1 MRAIAVCLSLLFS
14 GMAVAADH
22 PEVPLWANGAPGSE
36 GKTAKEVDE
45 PPNQE
50 HGYLK
55 VTSVHNPSLTV
66 FLPPPGTATGAAV
79 VIAPGGGHQ
88 FLNFD
93 QEGTYVAEF
102 LNSIGVAGVVFS
114 YPPAGE
120 AGPTQEEDTTR
131 NP

>member
-22 PEVPLWANGAPGSE
+22 PEVPLCANGAPGSE

-55 VTSVHNPSLTV
+55 ETNVHNQSITV
-66 FLPPPGTATGAAV
+66 FLPPLEPATGAAMV
-79 VIAPGGGHQ
+79 LPLGRGAQ
-88 FLNFD
+88 FLNLA
-93 QEGTYVAEF
+93 QEGTYVAEY
-102 LNSIGVAGVVFS
+102 LN
-114 YPPAGE
+114 
-120 AGPTQEEDTTR
+120 R
-131 NP
+131 

>member
-66 FLPPPGTATGAAV
+66 FLPPIETAS
-79 VIAPGGGHQ
+79 APHT
-88 FLNFD
+88 N
-93 QEGTYVAEF
+93 
-102 LNSIGVAGVVFS
+102 
-114 YPPAGE
+114 
-120 AGPTQEEDTTR
+120 
-131 NP
+131 